1 MIFIK
6 FIFGLISHYI
16 INNILFKNKILLDD
30 PDHFQH
36 KKLVNRK
43 KNIVLSGGLVFS
55 ILFLVFS
62 STSLVLKL
70 FILCI
75 FLVGLISDLKILNLP
90 SLRFLLQFVICIIFV
105 QLLDI
110 GISFTDLKYLDLI
123 LEYKYNKI
131 LFSVFCIL
139 VLINGSNFFDGLNTL
154 VIGYY
159 ALVLLTLIVFIKVYN
174 INYDIELIINSIL
187 ILFILL
193 IFNILNKSFIGDS
206 GAYSISCLV
215 GFICID
221 FYKNIQDF
229 SVLFIVVILW
239 YPAFETLFSI
249 VRKIIFKFNPASP
262 DNNHLHHHLFKFIF
276 TFNKKDFISNVIA
289 ANLINLYNLLV
300 FALSVINYKSS
311 LNLSIILV
319 TNILIYIY
327 FYNLLKNE
335 R

>member
-70 FILCI
+70 FILFI
-75 FLVGLISDLKILNLP
+75 FLVGLISDLKIVNLP
-90 SLRFLLQFVICIIFV
+90 SLRFLLQFIICIIFV

-300 FALSVINYKSS
+300 FALSVINCKSS